1 MWNCLKWVRSFSE
14 GFILIGFVDFEF
26 LVDFG
31 LVDFLLQVL
40 ENVVLYENPD
50 FFVNLGKYGLGGPI
64 WAILAILS
72 I

>member
-1 MWNCLKWVRSFSE
+1 M
-14 GFILIGFVDFEF
+14 IGFVDFEF

-50 FFVNLGKYGLGGPI
+50 PFVNLGKYGLGGPI
-64 WAILAILS
+64 WAILAILG